1 MALEDTR
8 LAVAGRASVVASASD
23 SRAAPRLA
31 APRLGSG
38 AWRYLP
44 ILLLALA
51 WEASTR
57 LGLVSPLA
65 LPALDQVFAAWW
77 SLLKSGDLVEN
88 AAVSLSRGVAG
99 LGLAILCGVTL
110 GVLMAWY
117 KPVRVL
123 FNPLVQALYPMP
135 KSALI
140 PVMVL
145 WLGFGSASKVVFIFI
160 GCMLPITL
168 SAFNGARGAE
178 QVLIW
183 SARSMGASRTACLW
197 QVVLPSALPEILAGI
212 RTALAFAFVLLVT
225 TELIAARA
233 GLGYMIGWLGDG
245 GVYDAMFAVVLTVA
259 LLGFAADRGYLLL
272 MRRALRW
279 RE

>member
-1 MALEDTR
+1 MALDDTR
-8 LAVAGRASVVASASD
+8 LALGSPAVAAAAPD
-23 SRAAPRLA
+23 SPAPPRLA
-31 APRLGSG
+31 APRFGVG

-57 LGLVSPLA
+57 LGLVSPFA

-88 AAVSLSRGVAG
+88 AVVSLSRGLAG

-197 QVVLPSALPEILAGI
+197 QVVLPSALPEILAGV